1 MRAPTMPNS
10 PFDLII
16 VGTGPGGYVAAIRA
30 AQLGL
35 KTAVV
40 EKEELGGTCLNWG
53 CIPTKAWIVT
63 AHLYEQI
70 RRAREFGIEVG
81 EPRINW
87 KLLVER
93 KNKVVSQLTGGVKV
107 LLQGRKVEILRGNG
121 TLSTP
126 GRIVVAGAEGSREIT
141 ADNVILATGAEA
153 TLPPGFKLDGERVIT
168 SQQALDLSHQP
179 RRLAVLGG
187 GVVGAEFACFFAAI
201 ATEAT
206 LIEMLPR
213 LLPAEDDEIA
223 QALEREMKKQKINLH
238 TNTKV
243 EGLSDGEGG
252 AVRLTLSGGKTLE
265 VDTVLVATGRRPY
278 AEKLG
283 LEAVGIARADRGKI
297 VVNDHLQTSVR
308 GIYAIGDVTDIRQL
322 AHFASAQ
329 GKAAVE
335 IIAGHP
341 AQTNWRA
348 VPAATFTSPEI
359 ASVGLTEREAKAEG
373 REVKIGRFPFRA
385 HGRNIADGELTGFV
399 KLVADASTDQVL
411 GAHIF
416 GAKASE
422 LIHECALAIGADLD
436 LHDLAQAIH
445 AHPTMMEAIGEAA
458 EDAEGLAI
466 HLMRQEAKAAAR

>member
-1 MRAPTMPNS
+1 MPDS
-10 PFDLII
+10 KPFNLIV

-70 RRAREFGIEVG
+70 KRAKEFGIEVG
-81 EPRINW
+81 EPRVRW
-87 KLLVER
+87 EWLVAR
-93 KNKVVSQLTGGVKV
+93 KNKVVQQLTGGVGT
-107 LLQGRKVEILRGNG
+107 LLKGRQVEIVRGRARLTGAN
-121 TLSTP
+121 
-126 GRIVVAGAEGSREIT
+126 RMVVEGPDGKAT
-141 ADNVILATGAEA
+141 DLAADHIMLATGAQA

-168 SQQALDLSHQP
+168 SQEALDLSKQP
-179 RRLAVLGG
+179 ARIAVLGG
-187 GVVGAEFACFFAAI
+187 GVVGTEFACFFAAI
-201 ATEAT
+201 GSQVT

-213 LLPAEDDEIA
+213 LVPAEDDEIA
-223 QALEREMKKQKINLH
+223 EALKREMKRQKIDLH
-238 TNTKV
+238 LDTKV
-243 EGLSDGEGG
+243 DGLGEGSQG
-252 AVRLTLSGGKTLE
+252 SIAVTLSNGKRVE

-278 AEKLG
+278 SADMG
-283 LEAVGIARADRGKI
+283 LEQLGVAIADRGKI
-297 VVNDHLQTSVR
+297 VVNDHLQTSVKS
-308 GIYAIGDVTDIRQL
+308 IYAIGDVTDIKQL

-329 GKAAVE
+329 GKAAAE

-373 REVKIGRFPFRA
+373 RKVKIGRFPFRA

-399 KLVADASTDQVL
+399 KLIGDAETDQVL
-411 GAHIF
+411 GAHII

-422 LIHECALAIGADLD
+422 LIHECSLAIAADLNMK
-436 LHDLAQAIH
+436 DLAQAVH
-445 AHPTMMEAIGEAA
+445 AHPTLTETLGEAA
-458 EDAEGLAI
+458 EDAEGVAI
-466 HLMRQEAKAAAR
+466 HLMRQAAAAAGR

>member
-1 MRAPTMPNS
+1 MSESRYQVV
-10 PFDLII
+10 I

-40 EKEELGGTCLNWG
+40 EKDQLGGTCLNWG

-63 AHLYEQI
+63 AHLYELI
-70 RRAREFGIEVG
+70 KRAREFGIEVG

-87 KLLVER
+87 DLLVER
-93 KNKVVSQLTGGVKV
+93 KNKVVGQMTGGVKQ
-107 LLQGRKVEILRGNG
+107 LLQGRKVDIVYGTAKLAGQGKLAVTGANG
-121 TLSTP
+121 
-126 GRIVVAGAEGSREIT
+126 ESREIV
-141 ADNVILATGAEA
+141 AENIVLATGAQA
-153 TLPPGFKLDGERVIT
+153 TLPPGFKLDGQRVIT
-168 SQQALDLSHQP
+168 SQEALDLPRQP
-179 RRLAVLGG
+179 KRIAVLGG
-187 GVVGAEFACFFAAI
+187 GVVGTEFACFFAAI
-201 ATEAT
+201 GSEVT

-213 LLPAEDDEIA
+213 LVPAEDDEIA
-223 QALEREMKKQKINLH
+223 QTLEREMKKQKIAIH

-243 EGLSDGEGG
+243 EGIGDGDRG
-252 AVRLTLSGGKTLE
+252 AVKLTLGGGKSLE
-265 VDTVLVATGRRPY
+265 VDTVLVATGRKPS
-278 AEKLG
+278 ADGLG
-283 LEAVGIARADRGKI
+283 LESLGVARGDRGKI

-308 GIYAIGDVTDIRQL
+308 NVYAIGDVTDIRQL

-348 VPAATFTSPEI
+348 VPAATFTNPEI

-373 REVKIGRFPFRA
+373 RKVKLGRFPFRA

-399 KLVADASTDQVL
+399 KLVVDGETDQVL
-411 GAHIF
+411 GAHII
-416 GAKASE
+416 GARASE
-422 LIHECALAIGADLD
+422 LIHECSLAIAADLNA
-436 LHDLAQAIH
+436 HDLAQAIH
-445 AHPTMMEAIGEAA
+445 AHPTLTETLGEAA

-466 HLMRQEAKAAAR
+466 HLMRQEVKAATR